1 MALSAVIG
9 GAQGGLG
16 GVNFLQLGVDAL
28 AGMLVVFGAWA
39 LGRELVRD
47 HDWIAFVCMA
57 ALAFVVFLVVDS
69 PSLVL
74 LFATLFL
81 VWIVNRTVGLPARL
95 TNSIAVLLF
104 IAWAASS
111 TQNTLVIVVGALA
124 FLFEAL
130 LHEARRHQFVFA
142 TLCVAVSAAWILTE
156 GFRFQEPTAL
166 AMPLNSM
173 MIVVGIG
180 LGIAILRT
188 PQCAVLV
195 T

>member
-57 ALAFVVFLVVDS
+57 LAFVVFLVVGS